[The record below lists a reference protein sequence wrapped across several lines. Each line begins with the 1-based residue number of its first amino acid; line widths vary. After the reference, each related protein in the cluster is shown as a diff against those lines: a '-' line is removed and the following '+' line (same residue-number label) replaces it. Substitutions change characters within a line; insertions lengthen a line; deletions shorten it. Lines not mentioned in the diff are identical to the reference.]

1 MSPLSKNQ
9 SNLPSREYRI
19 ASESR
24 IARINELYNRS
35 QRQQKHRDSIIS
47 DNSTSVPYIHE
58 DDDCQQLRY
67 LAPNRVRRTPLAP
80 PDSETIKPAP
90 VKNPFRPKPK
100 DERPFSEDDVERE
113 LQFTPKLRSRNS
125 IVSSRTPSHG
135 TPLRRKDPEDIVP
148 DTPVQLPLWFAKQ
161 AAPGYNNTNRVARRR
176 ETFKELKQKLGKPL
190 PLGYLSDPQDEVA
203 QSSKKTVEERRK
215 RILSSKERDISSHDS
230 RSLSDE
236 SIAIH
241 SPHTSAS
248 SRGFIAGDVSA
259 TSSDDGFHHNISEGL
274 KTNSEKLDQI
284 MALLE
289 TKENTASKRECL
301 AWIFCI
307 IVLIALN
314 LYLSNL

>member
-1 MSPLSKNQ
+1 MSPPGINQ

-47 DNSTSVPYIHE
+47 DNSTSVPYIQDE
-58 DDDCQQLRY
+58 DDCQPLAY
-67 LAPNRVRRTPLAP
+67 LAPNRVRRAPVAP

-90 VKNPFRPKPK
+90 VKNPFRPKPTE
-100 DERPFSEDDVERE
+100 ERPFSEDDVERE
-113 LQFTPKLRSRNS
+113 LQFTPKLMSRRS

-135 TPLRRKDPEDIVP
+135 TPLRREGPEDIVP
-148 DTPVQLPLWFAKQ
+148 DTPVQLPIWFSKQ
-161 AAPGYNNTNRVARRR
+161 VVPDFNNTNRAARRR
-176 ETFKELKQKLGKPL
+176 EAFKELKQKLGKPL
-190 PLGYLSDPQDEVA
+190 PLGYLSDFQDEA
-203 QSSKKTVEERRK
+203 SRSTKKNVEERRK
-215 RILSSKERDISSHDS
+215 RMLSSKGRDISWHDT

-236 SIAIH
+236 SSGIH

-248 SRGFIAGDVSA
+248 SGDFIAGELSA
-259 TSSDDGFHHNISEGL
+259 TSTDDGFHQNISEGL
-274 KTNSEKLDQI
+274 RTNSEKLDQI
-284 MALLE
+284 MVLLE
-289 TKENTASKRECL
+289 TRKKAASKRECL